1 MALRKSHA
9 KSRERMI
16 QAEDKSPGADARLM
30 YSKVRGS
37 IIGEIRQRGQ
47 RGERPDLIYVFKRW
61 PCLPRK
67 EMGHYSNFQGENG
80 GRDQRDYRE
89 KGIYFRLLKVEL

>member
-16 QAEDKSPGADARLM
+16 QAEDKGPGADTRLM

-47 RGERPDLIYVFKRW
+47 RGETRSDLCV
-61 PCLPRK
+61 
-67 EMGHYSNFQGENG
+67 
-80 GRDQRDYRE
+80 
-89 KGIYFRLLKVEL
+89 